1 MSKTKW
7 LRELARAR
15 QLDIKELEKEYLEAL
30 ESLKAKGVAGDLNT
44 IAKNIL
50 MAKHRELRPFR
61 RKRKYPLANFVGFKI
76 GDLGLQDDAQRMREW
91 ARFVIE
97 RDGLDYAKEQG
108 LVEEREDSIVVL
120 DTRRTIFG
128 RPNKNYGKP
137 LPPTLKLRRRDII
150 LLAKQ
155 ADDDSFEFTRLQTKD
170 NKLAVAWGQLP
181 FHTPVAFPAAIQNHD
196 ASGYLLSSSSA
207 EATKTVFREIKEKW
221 DIFSEFKKW
230 AEENLTPIED
240 VMKYHEA
247 TKEAWDRWVLVKG
260 VVASINAESE
270 SFRGIPCLLIDSEAG
285 YEAEKS
291 VLFYVP
297 EHLKLSFGTYSEIY
311 VLGKTRGITAIDEE
325 TKQKYTADVVIDAWG
340 FMPVPGK
347 STSPESSLLE
357 PEEEEE
363 EEIKGFIPAE

>member
-181 FHTPVAFPAAIQNHD
+181 FHTPVAFP
-196 ASGYLLSSSSA
+196 
-207 EATKTVFREIKEKW
+207 
-221 DIFSEFKKW
+221 KKW

-247 TKEAWDRWVLVKG
+247 TKEAWDRWILVKG